1 MSLKMFDGNYLPH
14 ELLLTARENTKLR
27 NAFNN
32 FMSTD
37 LKLYKHQIS
46 RIIQPGGFLGSLLS
60 KLAGPLMKGG
70 ITFSKNALAPLGIT
84 AATSEIV
91 AGIKKKHDSGTT
103 TLTISNEEM
112 DDGIKLVQALEDSNI

>member
-37 LKLYKHQIS
+37 LKLSKAQIS

-60 KLAGPLMKGG
+60 KLAGPLMKVG
-70 ITFSKNALAPLGIT
+70 ITFSKNAPAPLGIT
-84 AATSEIV
+84 AAASKIV
-91 AGIKKKHDSGTT
+91 AGIKKKHGSGTT

-112 DDGIKLVQALEDSNI
+112 NDGIKLVQALEDSNI